1 MHPEVIMKEGLNN
14 EKIQLTNRSLVLDMI
29 IRNNAI
35 SRKELVE
42 MTGLGKPA
50 ITNIVNELLELGIV
64 RECEKPK
71 QEGQRRTKGLT
82 LKSSSI
88 KILSARW
95 IRSCFKAA
103 VYTMAGE
110 VIDMEECTVSTGED
124 VWKTADRIEKTI
136 NLLLERHDRDEI
148 LGMCIGVPGPYIRD
162 GETNKAVVSGYEKL
176 QEIDIQKFFES
187 RYDFPVITEHD
198 AHLSAFGEWNSL
210 KPEKRRQCRCLLAL
224 QSVGMGIGAGIIL
237 NGKIVEGAFGISG
250 EIGQIGIY
258 FNGPKNTYG
267 EIGTLEH
274 YASSVSVKRYIRE
287 RMCEFP
293 ESPLTEE
300 STYEEIVNAYYE
312 NDRLAVWAFDLVA
325 WRLAYGL
332 VSTIFV
338 INPEVIVIGPD
349 YPVSE
354 RFIGK
359 VRSSIAEMINR
370 EIGEKITIRYSAFQR
385 DATLY
390 GGFCFALEHF
400 INEKTL
406 FERVKQLTI
415 ASEMKKCSIKDHI

>member
-1 MHPEVIMKEGLNN
+1 MKEGLNN

-29 IRNNAI
+29 IRNTAI
-35 SRKELVE
+35 SRSELVDL
-42 MTGLGKPA
+42 TGLGKPA
-50 ITNIVNELLELGIV
+50 ITNIVNELLKLGIV
-64 RECEKPK
+64 EECEKPK
-71 QEGQRRTKGLT
+71 QEGRRRTKGLT
-82 LKSSSI
+82 LKANPI

-95 IRSCFKAA
+95 IRSYFKVA
-103 VYTMAGE
+103 VYTMSGK
-110 VIDMEECTVSTGED
+110 VVDTEECTVSTEED
-124 VWKTADRIEKTI
+124 IWQTADRIKKTI
-136 NLLLERHDRDEI
+136 RRLLERHDEDEI

-162 GETNKAVVSGYEKL
+162 GETNKAIVSGYEKL
-176 QEIDIQKFFES
+176 QEIDIQRFFES
-187 RYDFPVITEHD
+187 ITFFPVITEHD

-210 KPEKRRQCRCLLAL
+210 APDKRNRCRCLLAL
-224 QSVGMGIGAGIIL
+224 QSEGIGIGAGIIL
-237 NGKIVEGAFGISG
+237 NGKTVEGAFGISG

-267 EIGTLEH
+267 EIGTLEY
-274 YASSVSVKRYIRE
+274 YASSVSVKRYVRE

-293 ESPLTEE
+293 ESMLTEE

-338 INPEVIVIGPD
+338 INPEEIVIGPD

-359 VRSSIAEMINR
+359 VRSSIAGMINR
-370 EIGEKITIRYSAFQR
+370 EIGNKITIRYSAAHR
-385 DATLY
+385 DVTLY
-390 GGFCFALEHF
+390 GGYCFALEHF

-415 ASEMKKCSIKDHI
+415 ASDMKKCSMKDHIKREVEK